1 MRHLILALAAMAA
14 LGGCRGEPSKLPPV
28 HLNPNMD
35 TQDKYKAYGA
45 SHLFQDGRT
54 MREPPA
60 NTVQY
65 GLAKASDELYRGQD
79 EFGRFVDKFPAEL
92 RLDMKLMKRGQERF
106 NIFCSPCHDAS
117 GGGKGMVAQR
127 PGLVPPPTFIDGT
140 DVNGRRIINM
150 PVGEIFNTI
159 TNGKNTMPAYRSQI
173 PTEDRWA
180 IIAYLRALQR
190 GQNARKSDI
199 PADQE
204 GKLQ

>member
-1 MRHLILALAAMAA
+1 MRSLIAMLVAAAA

-60 NTVQY
+60 NTVQF
-65 GLAKASDELYRGQD
+65 GLSKESDEIYRGQD
-79 EFGRFVDKFPAEL
+79 EFGNFISKFPVT
-92 RLDMKLMKRGQERF
+92 LDAKLMKRGQERYD
-106 NIFCSPCHDAS
+106 IFCAPCHDKS

-127 PGLVPPPTFIDGT
+127 PGLVPPPSFVDST

-159 TNGKNTMPAYRSQI
+159 TNGKNTMPAYRTQI
-173 PTEDRWA
+173 PTDDRWA

-190 GQNARKSDI
+190 GQNARLSDV
-199 PADQE
+199 PADQQ
-204 GKLQ
+204 GSLK